1 MKPAGMT
8 TVVAGATDGRATAM
22 RMLVRGV
29 LLFATVAFA
38 QSVPA
43 AGKAPDSKPTVVLQR
58 VPVPD
63 TDREMGMGLAEFPP
77 DAVKPRHAA
86 TGPELCYVLEGEVVV
101 QVDGKPP
108 AAYHAGET
116 FRLPA
121 GVAHV
126 TRAGPAGAKVV
137 AAWVRV
143 PGQPFN
149 VPARR

>member
-1 MKPAGMT
+1 MKPSSMT
-8 TVVAGATDGRATAM
+8 TWVTGADHGRVAAM
-22 RMLVRGV
+22 RTLARGA
-29 LLFATVAFA
+29 LAFATFAFA

-63 TDREMGMGLAEFPP
+63 TGREMGMGLAEFPP
-77 DAVKPRHAA
+77 DALKPRHAA

-108 AAYHAGET
+108 ATFHAGET

-137 AAWVRV
+137 AAWVRT

-149 VPARR
+149 VPARH